1 VKRIVKYYVSAL
13 LFSLV
18 SAGVAQ
24 AAVIDLNNHRAV
36 PVVAAEVSTAM
47 PSMSELPEPEVLAM
61 MVVGLILIGYKASRH
76 SSEKFK

>member
-1 VKRIVKYYVSAL
+1 MKRSVQRYASAL

-18 SAGVAQ
+18 SAG
-24 AAVIDLNNHRAV
+24 AAHAAAIDLNNHRAA
-36 PVVAAEVSTAM
+36 PAVAAEVSPAL
-47 PSMSELPEPEVLAM
+47 PSASELPEPEVLAM